1 MLPVFALFMVF
12 LNVMP
17 IVGLTGALLVLL
29 LQISFMLTSQYRT
42 PIHDMIAGTVTVDIA
57 SQMIFE
63 NTEALMAYKQRVHAE
78 MAERAEYR

>member
-1 MLPVFALFMVF
+1 MLPVFAIFLFF

-17 IVGLTGALLVLL
+17 IVGLAGALLVLL
-29 LQISFMLTSQYRT
+29 LQVSFMMTTQYRT
-42 PIHDMIAGTVTVDIA
+42 PIHDMIAGTVTVDIS

-63 NTEALMAYKQRVHAE
+63 SAEALMAYKQRVHAE